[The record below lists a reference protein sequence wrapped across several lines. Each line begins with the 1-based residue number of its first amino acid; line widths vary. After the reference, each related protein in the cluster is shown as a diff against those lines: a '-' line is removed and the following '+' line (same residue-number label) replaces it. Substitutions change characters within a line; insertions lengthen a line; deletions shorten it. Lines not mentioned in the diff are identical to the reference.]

1 MQRAPLTNFVA
12 AAALLCILVSTSA
25 VRAQA
30 PSKPFIFGAVLPKTG
45 AYSQYGDFTE
55 QGLRAGI
62 KEINDK
68 GGILGRKVEF
78 VVRDDA
84 SNPGRS
90 LLAAKELLTEQNV
103 DFLYP
108 EIISGLVLAT
118 LPYASESKVF
128 TVSNGASPL
137 IGDAKKFPY
146 SFQLSDLATKRLPA
160 MAAAMKKLGGTKVGI
175 LVSTN
180 PPQVALGDALN
191 ADLVSKY
198 GMQVA
203 GYKQFTVDSKDLT
216 PQLQGLRDAGADI
229 IAFDT
234 AARDN
239 VRVAMAGMQT
249 LGWKAKL
256 VTEPAA
262 LYGDLREQ
270 VPEPVA
276 DQFYAVNY
284 RIGTRYGSPSPE
296 LKAFIDDMKQIGPI
310 QNLAISAIARDV
322 VFLVKWASET
332 AQSEHG
338 NATSDSIKTVL
349 ETMSKRQLPAGYSL
363 ALENPGYNAGDHT
376 TANANYSQFWGLI
389 HVSPLVDGAYEGE
402 PLTVD

>member
-1 MQRAPLTNFVA
+1 MQHSPITNAVVA
-12 AAALLCILVSTSA
+12 AATLCIFLNTPSA
-25 VRAQA
+25 RAEDA
-30 PSKPFIFGAVLPKTG
+30 AKPFQFGAVLPKTG

-55 QGLRAGI
+55 QGLRAGVN
-62 KEINDK
+62 EINDK
-68 GGILGRKVEF
+68 GGILGRKVEL

-90 LLAAKELLTEQNV
+90 LLAAKELFTEHNV

-108 EIISGLVLAT
+108 EIISGLALAT
-118 LPYASESKVF
+118 LPYTSENKIF
-128 TVSNGASPL
+128 TVSNGSSPL
-137 IGDAKKFPY
+137 IGEAKKFPY
-146 SFQLSDLATKRLPA
+146 SFQLADLATKRLPS

-191 ADLVSKY
+191 AELATKY
-198 GMQVA
+198 GMQIA
-203 GYKQFTVDSKDLT
+203 GYKQFTVDTKDLS
-216 PQLQGLRDAGADI
+216 PQLQSLRDAGADI
-229 IAFDT
+229 IAFDS

-239 VRVAMAGMQT
+239 IRVVMAAMQT

-270 VPEPVA
+270 VPEAVA
-276 DQFYAVNY
+276 GQFYAVNY
-284 RIGTRYGSPSPE
+284 RIGTRYGTPSSD

-310 QNLAISAIARDV
+310 QNLAISAVARDS
-322 VFLVKWASET
+322 VFLVKWAFET
-332 AQSEHG
+332 AQHENG
-338 NATSDSIKTVL
+338 NTTSDSIKTVL
-349 ETMSKRQLPAGYSL
+349 ESIGKRQLPPGYSL
-363 ALENPGYNAGDHT
+363 ALGNPGYNAGDHT
-376 TANANYSQFWGLI
+376 TANADYSQFWGLI
-389 HVSPLVDGAYEGE
+389 HVSPLIDGTYEGE